1 MAVAVEPARRLFTVA
16 EYERMAEVGILGPHE
31 RVELIR
37 GEIVEMS
44 PIGARHIA
52 FVTNLT
58 HLLVRSFDRRAR
70 VSVQSPVV
78 VADDSMPQ
86 PDLVLLRL
94 RQPSHPPYKV
104 ARATRDDVQL
114 LVEVAESALRYD
126 RIVKLRLYAEVGV
139 PEYWIVDCEAEAVE
153 VYRDPAAPGYRSVE
167 HITGDRAVSPL
178 AYPDVA
184 LRLAD
189 IFA

>member
-1 MAVAVEPARRLFTVA
+1 MAVATERARRLFTVA
-16 EYERMAEVGILGPHE
+16 EYERMGEVGILAPHE

-44 PIGARHIA
+44 PIGPRHSA
-52 FVTNLT
+52 FVSNLT

-94 RQPSHPPYKV
+94 RQPSDPPYKV
-104 ARATRDDVQL
+104 ARATQDDVQL
-114 LVEVAESALRYD
+114 LIEVAESSLRYG
-126 RIVKLRLYAEVGV
+126 RSVKLRLYAEVGI

-153 VYRDPAAPGYRSVE
+153 VYRDPAAEGYRSVLRR
-167 HITGDRAVSPL
+167 TGDEAVSPL
-178 AYPDVA
+178 AHPDVS

>member
-1 MAVAVEPARRLFTVA
+1 MAVALERTRRLFNVA
-16 EYERMAEVGILGPHE
+16 EYERMAEVGILAPHE
-31 RVELIR
+31 RIELIR

-58 HLLVRSFDRRAR
+58 HLLVRSFDGRAL
-70 VSVQSPVV
+70 VSVQSPVI

-94 RQPSHPPYKV
+94 RQPSSPPYKV
-104 ARATRDDVQL
+104 SRPRQDDVQL
-114 LVEVAESALRYD
+114 LIEVAESSLRYD
-126 RIVKLRLYAEVGV
+126 RSVKLRLYAEVGV
-139 PEYWIVDCEAEAVE
+139 PEYWVVDCEAEAIE
-153 VYRDPAAPGYRSVE
+153 VYSSPSADGYRSVVRR
-167 HITGDRAVSPL
+167 TGGESVSPL

>member
-1 MAVAVEPARRLFTVA
+1 MAVAVERARRPFTVS

-44 PIGARHIA
+44 PIGPRHIA
-52 FVTNLT
+52 FVTSLT
-58 HLLVRSFDRRAR
+58 HLLVRSFDGRAL

-78 VADDSMPQ
+78 VADDSMLQ

-94 RQPSHPPYKV
+94 RQPFHQPDKV
-104 ARATRDDVQL
+104 SRPTQDDVL
-114 LVEVAESALRYD
+114 LVIEVAESSLRYD
-126 RIVKLRLYAEVGV
+126 RIVKLRLYAEVGL
-139 PEYWIVDCEAEAVE
+139 PEYWVVDGEADAVE
-153 VYRDPAAPGYRSVE
+153 VYRDPAVQGYRSVE
-167 HITGDRAVSPL
+167 RVTGDRAVSPL
-178 AYPDVA
+178 VSPDVS